1 MNPAAPASPRSAPTA
16 HRLTSPWT
24 PWLFLSPYLL
34 VTLVFFVYPFIGA
47 MRLAFFQTAGPRA
60 RAWVGLDNFSF
71 ILGDRDFHTA
81 VKNTVTFALANG
93 LIMLPLS
100 LGLALLL
107 NSKRDRLK
115 GFFRL
120 VFFSPNV
127 VGQIFVGIIF
137 SVIFVPRYGLMNVFL
152 QDLVGWGLETR
163 WLKTP
168 ELVMPAIIIT
178 NLWLYAGFN
187 MVYFLAALQSVDE
200 SQVEAA
206 RIDGAGPLQVFWHV
220 TLPAIKPVAVFVFVV
235 STINSFQLFEL
246 PFALLQA
253 DSNGNF
259 KGPANSGYTIVG
271 YLYDAAYGLGDLGL
285 AAAVGWTLALIMLTV
300 SVAQLKLS
308 GSLREE
314 SGSSS

>member
-1 MNPAAPASPRSAPTA
+1 MNSAPPA
-16 HRLTSPWT
+16 EPRLSPPRRLTSPWT

-34 VTLVFFVYPFIGA
+34 LTLVFFVYPFLGA

-60 RAWVGLDNFSF
+60 RAWVGWDNFTF

-81 VKNTVTFALANG
+81 VVNTVTFAIANG
-93 LIMLPLS
+93 LILLPLS

-107 NSKRDRLK
+107 NSGRDRLK

-137 SVIFVPRYGLMNVFL
+137 SVIFVPRYGLMNIFL
-152 QDLVGWGLETR
+152 QNLVGWGLETR
-163 WLKTP
+163 WLQNP
-168 ELVMPAIIIT
+168 AMVMPAIIIT

-220 TLPAIKPVAVFVFVV
+220 TLPAIKPVAVFVLVV

-246 PFALLQA
+246 PFALLQGN
-253 DSNGNF
+253 NGNF

-285 AAAVGWTLALIMLTV
+285 AAAVGWLLALIMLTV

-314 SGSSS
+314 GGSSS

>member
-1 MNPAAPASPRSAPTA
+1 MSDASSDSSRLSRTA
-16 HRLTSPWT
+16 RRLTSPWT

-34 VTLVFFVYPFIGA
+34 LTLVFFVYPFLGS

-60 RAWVGLDNFSF
+60 RAWVGLDNFTF

-81 VKNTVTFALANG
+81 VFNTVVFALANG
-93 LIMLPLS
+93 LILLPLS

-107 NSKRDRLK
+107 NSGHDRLK
-115 GFFRL
+115 GVFRL
-120 VFFSPNV
+120 IFFSPNV
-127 VGQIFVGIIF
+127 IGQIFVGIIF
-137 SVIFVPRYGLMNVFL
+137 SVIFVPRYGLVNIFL
-152 QDLVGWGLETR
+152 QNLIGWGMEAR
-163 WLKTP
+163 WLQNP
-168 ELVMPAIIIT
+168 SLVLPAIIFT

-206 RIDGAGPLQVFWHV
+206 RIDGAGTWQVFWHV

-246 PFALLQA
+246 PFALLQGN
-253 DSNGNF
+253 NGSF

-308 GSLREE
+308 GSLKDDG
-314 SGSSS
+314 GSSS